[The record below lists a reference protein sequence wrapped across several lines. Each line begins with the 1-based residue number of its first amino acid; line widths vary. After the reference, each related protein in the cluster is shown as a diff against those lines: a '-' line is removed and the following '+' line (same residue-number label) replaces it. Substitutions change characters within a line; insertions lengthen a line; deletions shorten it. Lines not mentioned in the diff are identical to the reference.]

1 MDYFE
6 INNDFITE
14 DKPISRN
21 VSYSRRE
28 RHINEKEKMLMSKF
42 NMGYS
47 ELVKNLVQEK
57 YEEVFRNKRFI

>member
-6 INNDFITE
+6 LNNDFITE

>member
-6 INNDFITE
+6 LNNDFVTE

>member
-1 MDYFE
+1 MNYFE
-6 INNDFITE
+6 QNNSFITE
-14 DKPISRN
+14 DKPISKQ

-47 ELVKNLVQEK
+47 ELMKNLVQEK
-57 YEEVFRNKRFI
+57 YEEVFKTGRFI